1 PVPEP
6 DTGRHGRHQPADSR
20 PVGVLQLRGLEELT
34 VRNPPDLRAVRGRL
48 LHATEGRHQPLA
60 RPDASGRGSRLPP
73 ARIMTLKS
81 AVGNRQSEVL
91 PRRQRTRTADDS
103 RSKTGATSVHASM
116 TTRGGF
122 GGVVPPPECSE
133 GKWSWSSV

>member
-1 PVPEP
+1 M
-6 DTGRHGRHQPADSR
+6 DTAQN
-20 PVGVLQLRGLEELT
+20 QLRQCILVGHFD
-34 VRNPPDLRAVRGRL
+34 NGD
-48 LHATEGRHQPLA
+48 
-60 RPDASGRGSRLPP
+60 DIRLPP

-91 PRRQRTRTADDS
+91 LRRQRTRTTDDS

-122 GGVVPPPECSE
+122 RGVVPPPECSE
-133 GKWSWSSV
+133 GKWSWTSV